1 MALCD
6 LQQNHG
12 KLAPSMYAD
21 PEPRYPLERCLRVL
35 PHHNDTGGF
44 FVAVL
49 RKTSEITSPRCAAD
63 GSINTFPR
71 AEALQDAASS
81 KRMRVSGASC
91 QSCSILCM
99 SSRELWGSPLSS
111 RP

>member
-1 MALCD
+1 MALCA

-49 RKTSEITSPRCAAD
+49 RKTSEITSPRCAA
-63 GSINTFPR
+63 
-71 AEALQDAASS
+71 LLAAVQTCGH
-81 KRMRVSGASC
+81 MASP
-91 QSCSILCM
+91 
-99 SSRELWGSPLSS
+99 G
-111 RP
+111 